1 MSKSIQ
7 LITSFAFPGKRDGD
21 FQAPEGM
28 ENVGDLLV
36 HLGKVLNYSLF
47 NARGDGIDDDLQV
60 LINDRGLWSYPE
72 GLKTHLRHGDKVQV
86 QMLTLG
92 GG

>member
-1 MSKSIQ
+1 MSKSIL
-7 LITSFAFPGKRDGD
+7 LITSFAFPGKRDQH
-21 FQAPEGM
+21 FEMPEGM
-28 ENVGDLLV
+28 ENIGDLLV
-36 HLGKVLNYSLF
+36 YLGRVLNYSLF

-60 LINDRGLWSYPE
+60 LINDKGLWSYPE
-72 GLKTHLRHGDKVQV
+72 GLKTYLRHGDKVQV